1 MPVRPTNARQ
11 GLTPKTINRP
21 RQGTNGPDQSA
32 SFSFTACPHVAR
44 QWVENTHCRAK
55 VTRCKPRS
63 RGVWVEPSIPLIIT
77 IVLMNFY
84 IDFARV
90 ALASYP
96 LYRPPTE
103 HPIMKRQLILSLT
116 LAVLAANAYALPAR
130 EQAAPQA
137 QASHATVSQVLNT
150 LASDGSDHTTFNK
163 KEDNLSEGG
172 SDRTPLGQALAADGS
187 SKTAIGKN
195 DELAEGGRARLEE
208 KGLVQDGGDRV
219 IERNSSLS

>member
-1 MPVRPTNARQ
+1 
-11 GLTPKTINRP
+11 
-21 RQGTNGPDQSA
+21 
-32 SFSFTACPHVAR
+32 
-44 QWVENTHCRAK
+44 
-55 VTRCKPRS
+55 
-63 RGVWVEPSIPLIIT
+63 
-77 IVLMNFY
+77 MNFY

-103 HPIMKRQLILSLT
+103 HPIMKRQLLLSLT
-116 LAVLAANAYALPAR
+116 LAVLTANAYALPAR

-150 LASDGSDHTTFNK
+150 LAEDGS
-163 KEDNLSEGG
+163 S
-172 SDRTPLGQALAADGS
+172 RTPQAQHERENGLAENGS
-187 SKTAIGKN
+187 SKTAIGEN
-195 DELAEGGRARLEE
+195 DKFAENGSDHTPQAQHERENGLAENGSSKTAIGENDKFAENGSAHTPQAQHERENGLAENGSSKTSIGENDKFAEGGRARLEE